1 MSNPSRSF
9 SSIFLPAI
17 VLSVTFATLFAPM
30 GSVAQPAAAPPY
42 SAALFHDHRP
52 PHLQAAKCDRKQY
65 GICVNR
71 RCNSGLSGTDLETCM
86 NECWRYTCQ

>member
-1 MSNPSRSF
+1 MSNPSRPF

-42 SAALFHDHRP
+42 SAALSHDHRP
-52 PHLQAAKCDRKQY
+52 PHLQVAKCDQKQY
-65 GICVNR
+65 GICVNL
-71 RCNSGLSGTDLETCM
+71 RCNRLASTVELETCM
-86 NECWRYTCQ
+86 NECWRHACQ